1 LSGFEAWLKTDL
13 LFHIFLIAT
22 VAADAAYGESHPRA
36 LKWGQHPAL
45 GWDDFKG
52 RPRRNTG
59 EPSAVTDTG
68 FRAQLECR
76 NGALDIRVEAEFYIN
91 SSWVKP
97 GRKSAE
103 LLRHEQGHFD
113 LTEVYARK
121 IKKAIEEAKIG
132 CADDRQ
138 AEAAGK
144 KIFDRL
150 DQEWEKAEK
159 QYDAETRDGTDL
171 VKQGLALEKI
181 ARDLADLIPIASAP
195 RSSGNYFAGA

>member
-1 LSGFEAWLKTDL
+1 M
-13 LFHIFLIAT
+13 
-22 VAADAAYGESHPRA
+22 
-36 LKWGQHPAL
+36 

-113 LTEVYARK
+113 ITELYARK
-121 IKKAIEEAKIG
+121 MRKAIREAKIG
-132 CADDRQ
+132 CEDDRR

-144 KIFDRL
+144 KIFEELDR
-150 DQEWEKAEK
+150 EWEKEEK
-159 QYDAETRDGTDL
+159 RYDVETGDGTEL
-171 VKQGLALEKI
+171 GKQKEAEVRIGREMGAL
-181 ARDLADLIPIASAP
+181 
-195 RSSGNYFAGA
+195 SGYRL

>member
-1 LSGFEAWLKTDL
+1 M
-13 LFHIFLIAT
+13 
-22 VAADAAYGESHPRA
+22 
-36 LKWGQHPAL
+36 
-45 GWDDFKG
+45 
-52 RPRRNTG
+52 
-59 EPSAVTDTG
+59 TDTG

-76 NGALDIRVEAEFYIN
+76 DGALEIRVEAEFYVN
-91 SSWVKP
+91 SSWVKA
-97 GRKSAE
+97 GRKSVE

-121 IKKAIEEAKIG
+121 MKKAIREARIG
-132 CADDRQ
+132 CADDHQ

-171 VKQGLALEKI
+171 VKQKEAVERI
-181 ARDLADLIPIASAP
+181 ARDLADLSP
-195 RSSGNYFAGA
+195 